1 MMNDREFSNRKETL
15 HGEFYE
21 NALKYPERI
30 ALIYEN
36 EKVSYK
42 MLRLYALRAAN
53 YMWQRGVRR
62 NDKIVVILPRGIG
75 QVAALLGILAIGAAY
90 VPIAMKQPLGRRK
103 KIIENVKPALVLQD
117 EAFLEENPWT
127 GCIENN
133 SKDTAYII
141 YTSGSSGEPKGVEM
155 SHVAAMNTI
164 EEILHMW
171 NIGAEDSV
179 LNISAFDF
187 DLSVFDIFGLL
198 TVGGTIVLIDEDD
211 FRDPE
216 VWKNLIEI
224 YGITIWNSAPAL
236 LDMFL
241 IMGENNHFGKLRL
254 ALVSG
259 DWIPL
264 YLPEKWYKVTSA
276 NSQFVALGGATEG
289 GIWSNYYCVSKVDRL
304 WNSIPYGQA
313 LPKQKYRITDENFV
327 ECGVDIPG
335 ELQIGGGSL
344 AKGYINDEELTMK
357 KFITDVKGERWYR
370 TGDRGRRWADGTIEF
385 LGRMDTQVKIRGHRI
400 ELGEIESVLKSIS
413 RIKEAVVVA
422 QGDKYHKELVAF
434 YLGEYIAESEIED
447 YLKIHLPEY
456 SIPNSINRLE
466 NFPLNANGKVD
477 RRRLAEYQ
485 KTDSVEIMSDKVLN
499 IVLMIWEELLK
510 NKVADLDENL
520 FKIGADSL
528 LAARFVAAINARCG
542 IEVRMKEVFM
552 NPSINALLLS
562 GDWINTSLPGR
573 LRKIMTNAQMISL
586 GGATE
591 GGIWSIYHEIDEIEE
606 RPTILYGKA
615 LLGQW
620 MGVVDEELRICPE
633 YVSGQIAIGGYS
645 LAEGYLG
652 DTTLTKEKFVYVE
665 EEKNRIYLTGDNG
678 RYVENG
684 DIEFLGRL
692 DNQVK
697 INGHRIEIA
706 EIENAI
712 RGMQNIEDCCVVY
725 NQSIGKG
732 VLIAFIKNK
741 ISSISY
747 TKEEYRKQLA
757 FFLPPAMIPSE
768 FVNVERFP
776 LSTNGKIDRKGLAE
790 SIQKNIK
797 VKHNAKAT
805 LISQK
810 KEYVELAK
818 SIKKIV
824 CSISGNDY
832 IDYEDNLL
840 ENGLDSLLLSQI
852 SGRIVSD
859 IQEAQGMRF
868 DEILRAS
875 LTMPTIMGIAQYISD
890 CKNPSKNQMHSNAG
904 NQTRN
909 SYTVVYIFGDNE
921 NEIRDVLIE
930 KLSASNISC
939 KRVGGQEIIERC
951 HEDISVKKK
960 YIIAFS
966 EMASLCITKA
976 SELLGENIII
986 NRIFLIN
993 PSKAKES
1000 DLYLGDISIID
1011 GNSVAI
1017 KSWEKAVLGNV
1028 REFESNSNDIF
1039 DIIMRELENDK

>member
-485 KTDSVEIMSDKVLN
+485 KTDSVEIMSDKVYAEVISRWSSNKHFTLN
-499 IVLMIWEELLK
+499 
-510 NKVADLDENL
+510 
-520 FKIGADSL
+520 
-528 LAARFVAAINARCG
+528 
-542 IEVRMKEVFM
+542 
-552 NPSINALLLS
+552 
-562 GDWINTSLPGR
+562 LPIQNR
-573 LRKIMTNAQMISL
+573 PRKIMTNAQMISL

-725 NQSIGKG
+725 NQSI
-732 VLIAFIKNK
+732 L
-741 ISSISY
+741 
-747 TKEEYRKQLA
+747 
-757 FFLPPAMIPSE
+757 LP
-768 FVNVERFP
+768 FP
-776 LSTNGKIDRKGLAE
+776 KW
-790 SIQKNIK
+790 
-797 VKHNAKAT
+797 
-805 LISQK
+805 
-810 KEYVELAK
+810 
-818 SIKKIV
+818 
-824 CSISGNDY
+824 
-832 IDYEDNLL
+832 LL
-840 ENGLDSLLLSQI
+840 Y
-852 SGRIVSD
+852 
-859 IQEAQGMRF
+859 A
-868 DEILRAS
+868 
-875 LTMPTIMGIAQYISD
+875 
-890 CKNPSKNQMHSNAG
+890 
-904 NQTRN
+904 
-909 SYTVVYIFGDNE
+909 
-921 NEIRDVLIE
+921 
-930 KLSASNISC
+930 
-939 KRVGGQEIIERC
+939 
-951 HEDISVKKK
+951 
-960 YIIAFS
+960 
-966 EMASLCITKA
+966 
-976 SELLGENIII
+976 
-986 NRIFLIN
+986 
-993 PSKAKES
+993 
-1000 DLYLGDISIID
+1000 
-1011 GNSVAI
+1011 
-1017 KSWEKAVLGNV
+1017 
-1028 REFESNSNDIF
+1028 
-1039 DIIMRELENDK
+1039 

>member
-1 MMNDREFSNRKETL
+1 MYMMNDREFSNRKETL

-259 DWIPL
+259 DWIP
-264 YLPEKWYKVTSA
+264 
-276 NSQFVALGGATEG
+276 
-289 GIWSNYYCVSKVDRL
+289 
-304 WNSIPYGQA
+304 
-313 LPKQKYRITDENFV
+313 
-327 ECGVDIPG
+327 
-335 ELQIGGGSL
+335 
-344 AKGYINDEELTMK
+344 
-357 KFITDVKGERWYR
+357 
-370 TGDRGRRWADGTIEF
+370 
-385 LGRMDTQVKIRGHRI
+385 
-400 ELGEIESVLKSIS
+400 
-413 RIKEAVVVA
+413 
-422 QGDKYHKELVAF
+422 
-434 YLGEYIAESEIED
+434 
-447 YLKIHLPEY
+447 
-456 SIPNSINRLE
+456 
-466 NFPLNANGKVD
+466 
-477 RRRLAEYQ
+477 
-485 KTDSVEIMSDKVLN
+485 
-499 IVLMIWEELLK
+499 
-510 NKVADLDENL
+510 
-520 FKIGADSL
+520 
-528 LAARFVAAINARCG
+528 
-542 IEVRMKEVFM
+542 
-552 NPSINALLLS
+552 
-562 GDWINTSLPGR
+562 
-573 LRKIMTNAQMISL
+573 
-586 GGATE
+586 
-591 GGIWSIYHEIDEIEE
+591 
-606 RPTILYGKA
+606 
-615 LLGQW
+615 
-620 MGVVDEELRICPE
+620 
-633 YVSGQIAIGGYS
+633 
-645 LAEGYLG
+645 
-652 DTTLTKEKFVYVE
+652 
-665 EEKNRIYLTGDNG
+665 
-678 RYVENG
+678 
-684 DIEFLGRL
+684 
-692 DNQVK
+692 
-697 INGHRIEIA
+697 
-706 EIENAI
+706 
-712 RGMQNIEDCCVVY
+712 
-725 NQSIGKG
+725 
-732 VLIAFIKNK
+732 
-741 ISSISY
+741 
-747 TKEEYRKQLA
+747 
-757 FFLPPAMIPSE
+757 
-768 FVNVERFP
+768 
-776 LSTNGKIDRKGLAE
+776 
-790 SIQKNIK
+790 
-797 VKHNAKAT
+797 
-805 LISQK
+805 
-810 KEYVELAK
+810 
-818 SIKKIV
+818 
-824 CSISGNDY
+824 
-832 IDYEDNLL
+832 
-840 ENGLDSLLLSQI
+840 
-852 SGRIVSD
+852 
-859 IQEAQGMRF
+859 
-868 DEILRAS
+868 
-875 LTMPTIMGIAQYISD
+875 
-890 CKNPSKNQMHSNAG
+890 
-904 NQTRN
+904 
-909 SYTVVYIFGDNE
+909 
-921 NEIRDVLIE
+921 
-930 KLSASNISC
+930 SNISC

>member
-1 MMNDREFSNRKETL
+1 MYMMNDREFSNRKETL

-357 KFITDVKGERWYR
+357 KFITDVKGEVNIPSGVTIGNVMLPSVKETFEQIWPDAVKKALEILFKQNR
-370 TGDRGRRWADGTIEF
+370 TEKMSMAQYQIYVSKLWSEICQKVGYMNIVDYDNFGDI
-385 LGRMDTQVKIRGHRI
+385 
-400 ELGEIESVLKSIS
+400 KSIFYDLEK
-413 RIKEAVVVA
+413 RHLIK
-422 QGDKYHKELVAF
+422 KEN
-434 YLGEYIAESEIED
+434 D
-447 YLKIHLPEY
+447 
-456 SIPNSINRLE
+456 
-466 NFPLNANGKVD
+466 
-477 RRRLAEYQ
+477 
-485 KTDSVEIMSDKVLN
+485 
-499 IVLMIWEELLK
+499 
-510 NKVADLDENL
+510 
-520 FKIGADSL
+520 
-528 LAARFVAAINARCG
+528 G
-542 IEVRMKEVFM
+542 IE
-552 NPSINALLLS
+552 
-562 GDWINTSLPGR
+562 
-573 LRKIMTNAQMISL
+573 
-586 GGATE
+586 
-591 GGIWSIYHEIDEIEE
+591 
-606 RPTILYGKA
+606 
-615 LLGQW
+615 
-620 MGVVDEELRICPE
+620 
-633 YVSGQIAIGGYS
+633 
-645 LAEGYLG
+645 
-652 DTTLTKEKFVYVE
+652 
-665 EEKNRIYLTGDNG
+665 
-678 RYVENG
+678 
-684 DIEFLGRL
+684 
-692 DNQVK
+692 
-697 INGHRIEIA
+697 
-706 EIENAI
+706 
-712 RGMQNIEDCCVVY
+712 
-725 NQSIGKG
+725 
-732 VLIAFIKNK
+732 
-741 ISSISY
+741 
-747 TKEEYRKQLA
+747 
-757 FFLPPAMIPSE
+757 
-768 FVNVERFP
+768 
-776 LSTNGKIDRKGLAE
+776 
-790 SIQKNIK
+790 
-797 VKHNAKAT
+797 
-805 LISQK
+805 
-810 KEYVELAK
+810 
-818 SIKKIV
+818 
-824 CSISGNDY
+824 
-832 IDYEDNLL
+832 
-840 ENGLDSLLLSQI
+840 
-852 SGRIVSD
+852 
-859 IQEAQGMRF
+859 
-868 DEILRAS
+868 
-875 LTMPTIMGIAQYISD
+875 
-890 CKNPSKNQMHSNAG
+890 
-904 NQTRN
+904 
-909 SYTVVYIFGDNE
+909 
-921 NEIRDVLIE
+921 
-930 KLSASNISC
+930 
-939 KRVGGQEIIERC
+939 
-951 HEDISVKKK
+951 
-960 YIIAFS
+960 
-966 EMASLCITKA
+966 
-976 SELLGENIII
+976 
-986 NRIFLIN
+986 
-993 PSKAKES
+993 
-1000 DLYLGDISIID
+1000 
-1011 GNSVAI
+1011 
-1017 KSWEKAVLGNV
+1017 
-1028 REFESNSNDIF
+1028 
-1039 DIIMRELENDK
+1039 